1 MVVGQETRYITKRSI
16 DGFDKILLEYTKYNE
31 GTVRQGSQAIV
42 SYGTFGSALATA
54 YGNRGKRYYAW
65 LYMHLIG
72 EIIGIGIDNVNI
84 KWGKIWIP
92 TIIVK
97 N

>member
-1 MVVGQETRYITKRSI
+1 MVTTSIPASSTALGKVMVVGQETRYITKRSI

-54 YGNRGKRYYAW
+54 YGNRGKRYYA
-65 LYMHLIG
+65 
-72 EIIGIGIDNVNI
+72 
-84 KWGKIWIP
+84 
-92 TIIVK
+92 
-97 N
+97 